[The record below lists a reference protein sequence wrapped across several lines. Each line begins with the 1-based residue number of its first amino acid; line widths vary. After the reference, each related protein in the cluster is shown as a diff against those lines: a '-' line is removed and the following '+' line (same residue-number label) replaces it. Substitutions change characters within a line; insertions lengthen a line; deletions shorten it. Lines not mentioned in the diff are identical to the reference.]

1 MDDMFYGVSDASNDT
16 LVGKYADEA
25 CILTY
30 KQN

>member
-16 LVGKYADEA
+16 LVSKYADEE
-25 CILTY
+25 CILIY